1 MPRELTREGPPL
13 EQLLRR
19 LADVPADFLAEPRV
33 GTQGQVHVAAVVGD
47 LVALLGARPSANAL
61 ARFGGATTNT
71 PSSLPRGALA
81 VTLLLCWLYADAG
94 FAETWTALDQ
104 LPALLGDTAR
114 ELGMI
119 PARRFVDDP
128 DRREELV
135 RVALAAFG
143 LRPAGESRA
152 QAEDRLA
159 SVSSVERARVVAA
172 ARDAELRARAIREA
186 LQRKAAEE
194 SADKWTR
201 E

>member
-1 MPRELTREGPPL
+1 MSPDLAREGPPL

-19 LADVPADFLAEPRV
+19 LAESPPDFLAEPRA
-33 GTQGQVHVAAVVGD
+33 GPSGRVHVGAVVGD
-47 LVALLGARPSANAL
+47 LLASLGTRPDAAGLAPFAHAAPGARNAL
-61 ARFGGATTNT
+61 
-71 PSSLPRGALA
+71 S
-81 VTLLLCWLYADAG
+81 VTLLLCWLLADPAFADAPPPAG
-94 FAETWTALDQ
+94 ELLRLLD
-104 LPALLGDTAR
+104 GGAR
-114 ELGMI
+114 ELAAT

-135 RVALAAFG
+135 RVALAALG

-152 QAEDRLA
+152 QAEDRLT
-159 SVSSVERARVVAA
+159 SLSSVERARVVAA
-172 ARDAELRARAIREA
+172 ARDAERRARAIREA